1 MSPPTKAK
9 QSVSDLDRVKL
20 GDKDMRSMLA
30 EEKLRVAQEL
40 AGGGYSRDQLVD
52 MINAPGVQQGE
63 VFVGALDNDPRINA
77 ILKAGNE
84 GAFVRPELESSG
96 FVGEGQFGRVS
107 EFTPGYVLKEQAPL
121 VEFQGYRRND
131 DGSASPLG
139 NLIGPAR
146 IQDYRDVA
154 EEVDQLNTLN
164 RVGVTPK
171 VENFTV
177 NPDGSTEVLMRDLR
191 ENYETG
197 DDYLDNLQAKY
208 DKGDDSQKAQA
219 FKDGAMFQVKR
230 KQQEAMAA
238 MKGIELLDRHD
249 GNVMAHKLM
258 GRPLQIDPSGR
269 RIDGIDKDLTLAQK
283 AVEGMRAAG
292 ANEEANIFAGLVNEA
307 QERGDFEAV
316 HDLTQ
321 QGASRLMKIKKS
333 ASVPFAQDMDNFRVE
348 GNFGLPVMNESA
360 FA

>member
-1 MSPPTKAK
+1 MSPPTKAR
-9 QSVSDLDRVKL
+9 QSVSDLDRLKL
-20 GDKDMRSMLA
+20 GDKDMRSVLA
-30 EEKLRVAQEL
+30 EEKLRVAQGL
-40 AGGGYSRDQLVD
+40 AGGGFSRDQLVD

-63 VFVGALDNDPRINA
+63 SFVGALDNDPRINA
-77 ILKAGNE
+77 ILKAGNQ
-84 GAFVRPELESSG
+84 GAFVRPEFESSS

-107 EFTPGYVLKEQAPL
+107 EFAPGYVLKEQAPL

-131 DGSASPLG
+131 DGSASPFG

-146 IQDYRDVA
+146 IQDYRDVS

-164 RVGVTPK
+164 KVGVTPK

-191 ENYETG
+191 ENYDTG
-197 DDYLDNLQAKY
+197 EDYLDNLQSKY
-208 DKGDDSQKAQA
+208 DRGDESQKAQA

-238 MKGIELLDRHD
+238 LKGIELMDRHD
-249 GNVMAHKLM
+249 GNVMAHKMM

-269 RIDGIDKDLTLAQK
+269 RIEGIDKDLTMAQK
-283 AVEGMRAAG
+283 AVEGLRAAG

-307 QERGDFEAV
+307 QDRGDFGAV

-321 QGASRLMKIKKS
+321 QGVSRLMKIKKS
-333 ASVPFAQDMDNFRVE
+333 ARVPFADEVDNFRVE